1 VEEGI
6 NCLETLSEW
15 PVLTIDYNAI
25 QDAAG
30 LTRDAVLSFW
40 DALIIVAAARSGAV
54 TLYTEDLNHGQEI
67 LGVRITNPFL

>member
-6 NCLETLSEW
+6 NCFATLSEW
-15 PVLTIDYNAI
+15 PVLAIDYNAI

-40 DALIIVAAARSGAV
+40 DALTIVAAARSGAV